1 MLSPEAPKKWIW
13 KMCLWYTY
21 IYIITTIMI
30 MTYAIV
36 IVILLSCYTM
46 IIVLVVIS
54 SAFLPL
60 TLFLH
65 DIWRDMNRLSLDFH
79 RQYPFLRCLV
89 VTGNHFFI
97 TFSWSIPYMKDC
109 HHKKCHLRSDHNLI
123 LHSPLAGWK
132 WERPNPSHY
141 HYHETSKKLP
151 SMWSNSISFNHPKQE
166 WIH

>member
-1 MLSPEAPKKWIW
+1 MAGLGCGSDRDVEPRNPQ
-13 KMCLWYTY
+13 KMDLEDVFMIYIY

-65 DIWRDMNRLSLDFH
+65 DI
-79 RQYPFLRCLV
+79 
-89 VTGNHFFI
+89 
-97 TFSWSIPYMKDC
+97 
-109 HHKKCHLRSDHNLI
+109 
-123 LHSPLAGWK
+123 
-132 WERPNPSHY
+132 
-141 HYHETSKKLP
+141 
-151 SMWSNSISFNHPKQE
+151 
-166 WIH
+166 